1 MNRGKL
7 NKRVTYRM
15 QGTSTVT
22 ATGGTTYIAG
32 AEVETW
38 AYVKAVT
45 LAETI
50 RYGLPEGELS
60 YTFIFD
66 YYQGKNIIRG
76 SELTYNDKTFIINS
90 VLNADE
96 EKDEVIIVATQQ
108 V

>member
-7 NKRVTYRM
+7 NKRITYKLE
-15 QGTSTVT
+15 GTTT
-22 ATGGTTYIAG
+22 TTPTGGTSYTPG

-38 AYVKAVT
+38 CHAKPMTFDEVM
-45 LAETI
+45 
-50 RYGLPEGELS
+50 RYGLPEGELT
-60 YTFIFD
+60 YKFIFD

-76 SELTYNDKTFIINS
+76 SELTYNDKTFIVNS